1 MNRIHRSIIL
11 CALILTLT
19 TVTLASAA
27 DGMVNINSAGLD
39 ELMLLPR
46 VGETVAQ
53 RIVDFRQENGDF
65 KSTEDLLLVKGI
77 GDKTFEH
84 MAPHVS
90 VSGETTLD
98 EKVRSPRPATAD
110 EE

>member
-1 MNRIHRSIIL
+1 MNRIYRSTML
-11 CALILTLT
+11 CALILTLAAAIPA
-19 TVTLASAA
+19 LAA
-27 DGMVNINSAGLD
+27 DGVVNINSAGSE

-53 RIVDFRQENGDF
+53 RIIEFREEIGTF

-77 GDKTFEH
+77 GDKTFER
-84 MAPHVS
+84 MEPYVS
-90 VSGETTLD
+90 VSGETTLS
-98 EKVRSPRPATAD
+98 EKVRSPRPAAAD

>member
-1 MNRIHRSIIL
+1 MNRIHRSTML
-11 CALILTLT
+11 CALILTLIA
-19 TVTLASAA
+19 VMPASAA
-27 DGMVNINSAGLD
+27 DGVVNINSAGLD

-46 VGETVAQ
+46 VGETVGQ
-53 RIVDFRQENGDF
+53 RIIDFRQENGEF

-77 GDKTFEH
+77 GDRTFERI
-84 MAPHVS
+84 APHVS
-90 VSGETTLD
+90 VSGETTLS